1 MRKVVIILSI
11 LFLMFFDFGT
21 KTYMDD
27 LIWHDECYRGSP
39 SIVQDTYS
47 GLKGYCYR
55 DMRTRQDFYESV
67 YKDGYSPIL

>member
-27 LIWHDECYRGSP
+27 FVWYDECYRGSP
-39 SIVQDTYS
+39 SIVPDTY
-47 GLKGYCYR
+47 
-55 DMRTRQDFYESV
+55 E
-67 YKDGYSPIL
+67 